1 MKKGKSEKAGEELS
15 EEEEEED
22 TDEEEEKQ
30 TGDKIPNP
38 AEENGEQIASNSKIH
53 SEMERAHRAT
63 ETESSPQSL
72 MKRKEKEDRSE
83 ARDIVSVSASKEDSD
98 DTEESDS
105 EDVEEG
111 DLWGAILG
119 SK

>member
-1 MKKGKSEKAGEELS
+1 MKKGKSEKVGDEQS
-15 EEEEEED
+15 EEEED

-30 TGDKIPNP
+30 TGDKIPDP
-38 AEENGEQIASNSKIH
+38 AEENGEQIASNSKVH

-72 MKRKEKEDRSE
+72 MKGKEEEDRSE
-83 ARDIVSVSASKEDSD
+83 AGVSVSVSTSKEDSD

-105 EDVEEG
+105 EDGEEG
-111 DLWGAILG
+111 NLWGAILG

>member
-1 MKKGKSEKAGEELS
+1 MKKGKSEKVGEEQS
-15 EEEEEED
+15 EEEEED

-38 AEENGEQIASNSKIH
+38 AEENGEQIASNSKVH
-53 SEMERAHRAT
+53 SEMVRAHRAT

-72 MKRKEKEDRSE
+72 MKGKEEEDRSE
-83 ARDIVSVSASKEDSD
+83 AGVSVSVSTSKEDSD

-105 EDVEEG
+105 EDGEEG

>member
-72 MKRKEKEDRSE
+72 MKGKEEEDRSE
-83 ARDIVSVSASKEDSD
+83 ARDSVSVSASKEDSD

-105 EDVEEG
+105 EDVE

>member
-1 MKKGKSEKAGEELS
+1 MKKGKSEKVGDEQS
-15 EEEEEED
+15 EEED

-30 TGDKIPNP
+30 TGDKIPDP
-38 AEENGEQIASNSKIH
+38 AEENGEQIASNSKVQ

-72 MKRKEKEDRSE
+72 MNGKEEEDRSE
-83 ARDIVSVSASKEDSD
+83 AGDSASVSAPKEDSGD
-98 DTEESDS
+98 AEESDS
-105 EDVEEG
+105 EDGEEG